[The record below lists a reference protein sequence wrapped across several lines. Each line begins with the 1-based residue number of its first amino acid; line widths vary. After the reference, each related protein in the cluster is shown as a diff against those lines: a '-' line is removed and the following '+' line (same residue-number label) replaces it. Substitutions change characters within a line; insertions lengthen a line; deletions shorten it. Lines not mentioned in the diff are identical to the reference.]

1 MIQFYFILYVL
12 KFVSYLEKNINT
24 KVQINKF
31 FYYSYL
37 ENISVLRYIVNVS
50 HKKHTKMNEFERER
64 QVTLI
69 KTYTYIVNCVLIFEL
84 KIKTEKSSNF
94 TGIFNFIL
102 SIGFSHMSKFPTV
115 SFRMCSLG
123 FGYYQLSK

>member
-1 MIQFYFILYVL
+1 
-12 KFVSYLEKNINT
+12 
-24 KVQINKF
+24 
-31 FYYSYL
+31 
-37 ENISVLRYIVNVS
+37 
-50 HKKHTKMNEFERER
+50 MNEFERER

-115 SFRMCSLG
+115 SLGCALWVLGITSCQNSAVKPEINIVNDIGKLISL
-123 FGYYQLSK
+123 FL